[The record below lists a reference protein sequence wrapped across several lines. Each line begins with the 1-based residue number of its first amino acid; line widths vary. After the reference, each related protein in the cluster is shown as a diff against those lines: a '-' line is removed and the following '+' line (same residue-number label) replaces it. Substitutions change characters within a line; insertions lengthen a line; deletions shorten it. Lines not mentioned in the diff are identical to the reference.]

1 MFSYQIGRQVLGSL
15 IVAVEIAQSL
25 SAQTARKAQAP
36 THAGSLD
43 AWSPTPGLLMP
54 VALLPGRARPS
65 TRPSLTGAAEYNGN
79 RRGCGFGRNLG
90 CVAGGRCNNC
100 DMTAETTALLVIATT
115 RPGRARRAAQVF
127 PP

>member
-54 VALLPGRARPS
+54 VALLP
-65 TRPSLTGAAEYNGN
+65 AEYNGN